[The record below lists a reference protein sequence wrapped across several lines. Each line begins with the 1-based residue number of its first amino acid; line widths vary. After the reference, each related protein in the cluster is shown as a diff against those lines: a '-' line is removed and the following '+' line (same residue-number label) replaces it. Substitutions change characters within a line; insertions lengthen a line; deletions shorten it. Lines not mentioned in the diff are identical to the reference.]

1 MPPTL
6 SLSLC
11 LSNSCIFSLRLSL
24 FLSSCLSYFLSL
36 PAPQQAGQMAAPRP
50 ALPEKACELKVI
62 PSRFEELP
70 ALSRCGG
77 RGALA
82 HLPPRLRDIWL
93 GFCGMMS
100 TRPPA
105 ATATA
110 TPTGTGPKG
119 EAVICSV
126 FHQANEQMVYL
137 LVCVDLCFCIC
148 LCVWEMT
155 LYDPMGC
162 KRKCEVGCGPHYE
175 DNCKNLT
182 VDKVYT
188 YIFFCHFKMSLLIK
202 PADSIGCIKYTHP
215 NISIYKNF
223 RPCKCTLYITN
234 LGRGCQVHKV
244 VARSVDVDWN
254 RLVTGES
261 LTIQPVSNLPLIP
274 SQYVSPCLL

>member
-1 MPPTL
+1 MCVCVCVCVIQGKKCIYKSNISPHKNLCGGLWAGQVFTMPPTL

-137 LVCVDLCFCIC
+137 LVCVDLCLCIC
-148 LCVWEMT
+148 LCV
-155 LYDPMGC
+155 
-162 KRKCEVGCGPHYE
+162 
-175 DNCKNLT
+175 
-182 VDKVYT
+182 
-188 YIFFCHFKMSLLIK
+188 
-202 PADSIGCIKYTHP
+202 
-215 NISIYKNF
+215 
-223 RPCKCTLYITN
+223 
-234 LGRGCQVHKV
+234 
-244 VARSVDVDWN
+244 
-254 RLVTGES
+254 
-261 LTIQPVSNLPLIP
+261 
-274 SQYVSPCLL
+274 